1 MVARRLKE
9 LVAIA
14 LIGDGV
20 VGRAAPRR
28 HSLLWDFGPW
38 WYRRALE
45 ALAVR
50 PNLVRALAATE
61 ALCGLWLALGQYPEQ
76 RG

>member
-1 MVARRLKE
+1 MAARRLKE

-20 VGRAAPRR
+20 VGLAAPRR

-38 WYRRALE
+38 WYRQALE
-45 ALAVR
+45 ALASR
-50 PNLVRALAATE
+50 PGLVRALAAVE
-61 ALCGLWLALGQYPEQ
+61 AVGGLWLALSQYPQE

>member
-1 MVARRLKE
+1 MAARRLKE

-14 LIGDGV
+14 LVGDGV
-20 VGRAAPRR
+20 VGLAAPRR

-38 WYRRALE
+38 WYRKTLE
-45 ALAVR
+45 ALAGR
-50 PNLVRALAATE
+50 PNLVRALAGVE
-61 ALCGLWLALGQYPEQ
+61 ALGGLWLALRQYPEE

>member
-1 MVARRLKE
+1 MKE
-9 LVAIA
+9 LVGIA

-20 VGRAAPRR
+20 VALAAPRR
-28 HSLLWDFGPW
+28 HSLLWDFGPG

-45 ALAVR
+45 ALADR
-50 PNLVRALAATE
+50 PYLVRTLAVAE
-61 ALCGLWLALGQYPEQ
+61 ALCGLWLALGQYPEE